1 MVIVLFFGF
10 LALAIGGRYLH
21 RRYQRRQELGG
32 HSRTG
37 QPDLGSWAPGQS
49 VHDFEPPGAG
59 GAVAQNEKGK
69 QSVGVQEAQQQPTEN
84 KRSSRRLKKGWI

>member
-1 MVIVLFFGF
+1 MIIVLFFGF
-10 LALAIGGRYLH
+10 LALALGGRYLH

-32 HSRTG
+32 HDRTG

-49 VHDFEPPGAG
+49 VHEIGPPGAG

-69 QSVGVQEAQQQPTEN
+69 QNAEVREQPTEN
-84 KRSSRRLKKGWI
+84 KRNSRRLKKGWI